1 MLDKSSAFNFAK
13 GKYYTI
19 KKNFVSFNCM
29 SKSSTVD
36 SCLQYICSYKW
47 DRKYGEND
55 VASETKTVML
65 CLISD
70 FQVHFVRIFT
80 VCNLIRH
87 IIDYDF
93 FFLIFKQIIGSD
105 GKLFM
110 FLHNYN
116 TVLRH
121 FIMSINNFT
130 LDALY
135 FQGEKKQLS

>member
-1 MLDKSSAFNFAK
+1 M
-13 GKYYTI
+13 
-19 KKNFVSFNCM
+19 
-29 SKSSTVD
+29 
-36 SCLQYICSYKW
+36 
-47 DRKYGEND
+47 
-55 VASETKTVML
+55 ML